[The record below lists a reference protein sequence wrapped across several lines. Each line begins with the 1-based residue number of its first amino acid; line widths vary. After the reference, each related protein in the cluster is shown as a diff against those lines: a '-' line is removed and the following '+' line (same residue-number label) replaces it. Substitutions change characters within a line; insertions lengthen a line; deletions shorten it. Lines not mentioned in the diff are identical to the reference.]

1 VESVIAFSIAKCL
14 CWFCHLSPPA
24 TEGKASLQVGILFL
38 NVQFPYRK
46 VTYHLASSMSTVSQK
61 KWLTLIFM
69 LKNHILECHILDLY
83 KYTKCMIASLF
94 VLQAVSEPW
103 DPSLDRGLLRFLLL
117 LLFLILHILLIF
129 FCEFHIMDPSSTYLL
144 ILLYLS
150 SALENILSWKL

>member
-1 VESVIAFSIAKCL
+1 
-14 CWFCHLSPPA
+14 
-24 TEGKASLQVGILFL
+24 
-38 NVQFPYRK
+38 
-46 VTYHLASSMSTVSQK
+46 
-61 KWLTLIFM
+61 
-69 LKNHILECHILDLY
+69 
-83 KYTKCMIASLF
+83 MIASLF